1 MLILNA
7 GFFTFHPTKKLNSIK
22 IMLEK
27 EIFDGSKL
35 IQRDFHL
42 KLDERE
48 GIILDLSY
56 NSIP

>member
-1 MLILNA
+1 
-7 GFFTFHPTKKLNSIK
+7 
-22 IMLEK
+22 MLEK

-35 IQRDFHL
+35 IQRDMHL

-56 NSIP
+56 DSIP